1 MNGLQHH
8 TRGSDD
14 SSRAL
19 GLETSRS
26 SWADAFDPSPTDDHR
41 SNNEFGPSS
50 AEASRNGSLPPSR
63 HSNEPLQY
71 QPNDEGFPRLSSRHG
86 PSFSGQNGRQYP
98 ERQNS
103 QNEDAAYAMLGRLS
117 LEDNGSHDQATV
129 LRRPSATMNGSG
141 LHEPSYIRPSHF
153 DRSQS
158 YEDPL
163 PNGTYTPDGQPSS
176 HYDHVNS
183 VRGSRGAPRYGDRGA
198 LTPNSIDF
206 RYPYSSTGGTPA
218 VSQHKDYPRNS
229 RHDPSRF
236 APNPMALDR
245 RLRGIQQE
253 QQQFIPPPYQQY
265 FASQFRGPYNPYQP
279 MYNYPNNMSFMNGFV
294 PPMGIPPA
302 MPLTTI
308 MPGAEPPTG
317 PRELDPNTVQSPFLR
332 DFRMS
337 SKSRRY
343 DLKV

>member
-1 MNGLQHH
+1 
-8 TRGSDD
+8 
-14 SSRAL
+14 
-19 GLETSRS
+19 
-26 SWADAFDPSPTDDHR
+26 
-41 SNNEFGPSS
+41 
-50 AEASRNGSLPPSR
+50 
-63 HSNEPLQY
+63 
-71 QPNDEGFPRLSSRHG
+71 
-86 PSFSGQNGRQYP
+86 
-98 ERQNS
+98 
-103 QNEDAAYAMLGRLS
+103 
-117 LEDNGSHDQATV
+117 
-129 LRRPSATMNGSG
+129 
-141 LHEPSYIRPSHF
+141 
-153 DRSQS
+153 
-158 YEDPL
+158 
-163 PNGTYTPDGQPSS
+163 
-176 HYDHVNS
+176 
-183 VRGSRGAPRYGDRGA
+183 
-198 LTPNSIDF
+198 
-206 RYPYSSTGGTPA
+206 
-218 VSQHKDYPRNS
+218 
-229 RHDPSRF
+229 
-236 APNPMALDR
+236 MALDR